1 LINIEWTEEAIKDLE
16 KLDKPVAQKILRKLS
31 WFSKNFESIVPEP
44 LSGEFKGTFK
54 LRVGDWRIIYTV
66 KGKTVTILFVG
77 HRREIYK
84 IR

>member
-1 LINIEWTEEAIKDLE
+1 MINIEWTEEAIKDLE